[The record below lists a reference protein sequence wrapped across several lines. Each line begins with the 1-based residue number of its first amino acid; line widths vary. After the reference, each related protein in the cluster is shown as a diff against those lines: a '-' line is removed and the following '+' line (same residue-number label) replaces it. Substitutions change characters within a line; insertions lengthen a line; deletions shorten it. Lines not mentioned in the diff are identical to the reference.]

1 MSCVGDLKGRLVS
14 GTFRVMSGSD
24 FKGRRSKAQMVV
36 EQGPQKTGFANYEKH
51 GGQYVDI
58 DLCMSCMDMV

>member
-1 MSCVGDLKGRLVS
+1 
-14 GTFRVMSGSD
+14 
-24 FKGRRSKAQMVV
+24 MVV